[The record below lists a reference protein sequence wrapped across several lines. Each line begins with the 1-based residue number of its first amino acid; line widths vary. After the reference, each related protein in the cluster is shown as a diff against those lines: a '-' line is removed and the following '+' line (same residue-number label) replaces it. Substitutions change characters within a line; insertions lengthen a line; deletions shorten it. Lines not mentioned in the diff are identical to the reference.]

1 MDARRRLGTVRM
13 DERLQNNMDR
23 RRFRRSPVNRA
34 GKVYIRRALRYL
46 PVRAVDVSLGG
57 LLLEI
62 KSERPLMIGEPL
74 EVIIGDGSSAV
85 VDTDD
90 VVEARIAHVRQGEDG
105 TQRVGLAFAH
115 EGAMAAVAA

>member
-1 MDARRRLGTVRM
+1 MDQ
-13 DERLQNNMDR
+13 RLQDADR

-34 GKVYIRRALRYL
+34 GKVYVRRALRYL
-46 PVRAVDVSLGG
+46 PVRALDVSLGG

-62 KSERPLMIGEPL
+62 KSERPLMIGEPI
-74 EVIIGDGSSAV
+74 EVMISDGHSAIM
-85 VDTDD
+85 DGDD
-90 VVEARIAHVRQGEDG
+90 VVEARIAHVSPGKDG

>member
-1 MDARRRLGTVRM
+1 M
-13 DERLQNNMDR
+13 DERLQSDMDR
-23 RRFRRSPVNRA
+23 RRFRRSPVNRT

-74 EVIIGDGSSAV
+74 EVVIGDGRSAV
-85 VDTDD
+85 VGTDD
-90 VVEARIAHVRQGEDG
+90 VVEARIAHVRVGDDG
-105 TQRVGLAFAH
+105 TQHVGLAFAH

>member
-1 MDARRRLGTVRM
+1 M
-13 DERLQNNMDR
+13 DERLQNDMDR

-34 GKVYIRRALRYL
+34 GKVYVRRALRYL

-74 EVIIGDGSSAV
+74 EVVIGDGSSAV
-85 VDTDD
+85 VGTDD
-90 VVEARIAHVRQGEDG
+90 VVEARIAHVRVAEDG
-105 TQRVGLAFAH
+105 TQHVGLAFAH